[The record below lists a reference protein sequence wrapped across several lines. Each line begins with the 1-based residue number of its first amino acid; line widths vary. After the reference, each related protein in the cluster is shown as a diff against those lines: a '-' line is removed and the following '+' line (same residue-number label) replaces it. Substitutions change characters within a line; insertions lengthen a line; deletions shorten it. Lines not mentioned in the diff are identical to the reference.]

1 MTGAM
6 YAAIGGLK
14 THMANLNVIGNN
26 IANVNTAGYKDQ
38 RMTFQETIYT
48 TQTAGSNGTLLRG
61 GNNPSQ
67 IGYGAQVGSIDL
79 NMSPGTFNPT
89 GRDLDCAIDGDGF
102 FLVGDKDYVFD
113 TGADFTKPMLT
124 RVGNFW
130 VDAQGYVC
138 DRSGNV
144 VYGFAT
150 VRNPYYRPDLVDKPD
165 SDEYKAAQ
173 RIANKAGYNIDDE
186 LAISSCLVPLR
197 VPLVAAVPTK
207 ENGGI
212 VMEGGVEKEKWSAKD
227 PVYNFLGAVE
237 TDGTRRNIDIRDA
250 LDEANG
256 NAKFD
261 ETTGA
266 WTLSNGLGTTN
277 GLTDDDD
284 VTYDGPVANPYD
296 KCITI
301 DGLKV
306 TSTGAITGTCDNGD
320 TIVIGYAAIA
330 KVAAPDGVTHIG
342 GPYYKCME
350 GAGDI
355 NVGAVGGIMD
365 GRYLNNMFI
374 HTNEDGSTNEDIPGP
389 SIEEALSPCTG
400 TEIQGG
406 GLEASTA
413 DVATE
418 YSNMILTQRGYQANT
433 RIVTVTDSML
443 EELINMKR

>member
-14 THMANLNVIGNN
+14 THMSNLNVIGNN

-48 TQTAGSNGTLLRG
+48 TSKAGSNGTLILG

-89 GRDLDCAIDGDGF
+89 GRDLDCMIEGDGF
-102 FLVGDKDYVFD
+102 FLVGDKDYEFNS
-113 TGADFTKPMLT
+113 GEDFTMPMLT

-130 VDAQGYVC
+130 QDANGFIC

-150 VRNPYYRPDLVDKPD
+150 VVNPFYSETQPAPEAL
-165 SDEYKAAQ
+165 EAAAKQ
-173 RIANKAGYNIDDE
+173 LGVNTKDQYI
-186 LAISSCLVPLR
+186 ISSELVPLR
-197 VPLVAAVPTK
+197 LPLAAAEPTVA
-207 ENGGI
+207 NGGLDAPNDDDP
-212 VMEGGVEKEKWSAKD
+212 KWKAGD
-227 PVYNFLGAVE
+227 PVYNLLGPADGVTQARKNYSLVDE
-237 TDGTRRNIDIRDA
+237 EGQLREGLEITEDGITGFPDGMGAIDGTQAGDGYYITG
-250 LDEANG
+250 G
-256 NAKFD
+256 NY
-261 ETTGA
+261 T
-266 WTLSNGLGTTN
+266 
-277 GLTDDDD
+277 
-284 VTYDGPVANPYD
+284 GPVPNEYNT
-296 KCITI
+296 CITI
-301 DGLKV
+301 DGLRV
-306 TSTGAITGTCDNGD
+306 TDTGAIVGTCDNGQ
-320 TIVIGYAAIA
+320 TVVIGYAAIA
-330 KVAAPDGVTHIG
+330 KVMAPDGVTHIG

-350 GAGDI
+350 GAGEI
-355 NVGAVGGIMD
+355 KVGAVGGIMD
-365 GRYLNNMFI
+365 GRYLNNQQVI
-374 HTNEDGSTNEDIPGP
+374 TDGDTVTTPNIKD
-389 SIEEALSPCTG
+389 ALSPCSG

-418 YSNMILTQRGYQANT
+418 FSNMILTQRGYQANT

>member
-14 THMANLNVIGNN
+14 THMSSLNVIGNN
-26 IANVNTAGYKDQ
+26 IANVNTAGYKAQ
-38 RMTFQETIYT
+38 RMTFQEAIYT
-48 TQTAGSNGTLLRG
+48 TSKAGSNGTLVLG

-113 TGADFTKPMLT
+113 SGDDFTKPYLT

-130 VDAQGYVC
+130 VDANGYVC
-138 DRSGNV
+138 DRQGKV

-150 VRNPYYRPDLVDKPD
+150 IQNPYYRPDLVDKPD
-165 SDEYKAAQ
+165 SQEYKDAQAA
-173 RIANKAGYNIDDE
+173 ANKAGYNIDDE

-212 VMEGGVEKEKWSAKD
+212 VTEGGVEKEKWSAKD
-227 PVYNFLGAVE
+227 PVYNFLGAIE
-237 TDGTRRNIDIRDA
+237 SDGTRRNIDIRDA
-250 LDEANG
+250 LDTANG
-256 NAKFD
+256 ATFD
-261 ETTGA
+261 ETTGT
-266 WTLSNGLGTTN
+266 WTLAAGLGSADGKAEDTPIVYN
-277 GLTDDDD
+277 
-284 VTYDGPVANPYD
+284 GPVANQYD

-330 KVAAPDGVTHIG
+330 KVAAPDGVTHVG

-365 GRYLNNMFI
+365 GRYLNNMFVR
-374 HTNEDGSTNEDIPGP
+374 TDDADANIPGP
-389 SIEEALSPCTG
+389 SVDEALSPCLG
-400 TEIQGG
+400 TEIQSG

-418 YSNMILTQRGYQANT
+418 FSNMILTQRGYQANT

>member
-1 MTGAM
+1 M

-14 THMANLNVIGNN
+14 THMSSLNVIGNN

-48 TQTAGSNGTLLRG
+48 TSKAGSNGTLILG

-89 GRDLDCAIDGDGF
+89 GRDLDCMIEGDGF
-102 FLVGDKDYVFD
+102 FLVGDKDYEFNS
-113 TGADFTKPMLT
+113 GEDFTMPMLT

-130 VDAQGYVC
+130 QDANGFIC

-150 VRNPYYRPDLVDKPD
+150 VLNPFYSETQPASADR
-165 SDEYKAAQ
+165 EAAAKQ
-173 RIANKAGYNIDDE
+173 MGVNTKDQYIV
-186 LAISSCLVPLR
+186 SSELVPLR
-197 VPLVAAVPTK
+197 LPLAAAEPTVA
-207 ENGGI
+207 NGGLRD
-212 VMEGGVEKEKWSAKD
+212 VNDDDPRWKAGD
-227 PVYNFLGAVE
+227 PVYNLLGAADGVTQARKNYSLVDE
-237 TDGTRRNIDIRDA
+237 EGNLRDGLAITEDGITGLPAGTGAIDGTQAGIGSEVTAD
-250 LDEANG
+250 G
-256 NAKFD
+256 NY
-261 ETTGA
+261 T
-266 WTLSNGLGTTN
+266 
-277 GLTDDDD
+277 
-284 VTYDGPVANPYD
+284 GPVPNLYNT
-296 KCITI
+296 CITI
-301 DGLKV
+301 DGLRV
-306 TSTGAITGTCDNGD
+306 TDTGAIVGTCDNGQ
-320 TIVIGYAAIA
+320 TVVIGYAAIA
-330 KVAAPDGVTHIG
+330 KVMAPDGVTHIG

-350 GAGDI
+350 GAGEI
-355 NVGAVGGIMD
+355 KVGAVGGIMD
-365 GRYLNNMFI
+365 GRYLNNQQVI
-374 HTNEDGSTNEDIPGP
+374 TEGDTVTTPNIKD
-389 SIEEALSPCTG
+389 ALSPCSG

-418 YSNMILTQRGYQANT
+418 FSNMILTQRGYQANT